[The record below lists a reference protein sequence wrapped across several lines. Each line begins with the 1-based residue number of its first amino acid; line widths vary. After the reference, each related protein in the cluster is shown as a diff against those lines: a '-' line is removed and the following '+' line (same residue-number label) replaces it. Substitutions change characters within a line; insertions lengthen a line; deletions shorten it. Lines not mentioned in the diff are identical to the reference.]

1 MVIVC
6 NNQKD
11 VQLSGRF
18 IFYLYLCSCFH
29 NNFIRV
35 NKAPFVPID
44 NKGGILLCSLLMV
57 TSAVEAERSLAPRG
71 WLCLVV
77 SNPF

>member
-11 VQLSGRF
+11 VQLSCRF
-18 IFYLYLCSCFH
+18 IFYLYLARV
-29 NNFIRV
+29 FIIILFRV

-44 NKGGILLCSLLMV
+44 NKGGILLCS
-57 TSAVEAERSLAPRG
+57 
-71 WLCLVV
+71 C
-77 SNPF
+77 